1 MMEAKT
7 AVDWLMGVLGAVLV
21 PGLVWAGMIL
31 GLILIVRDKL
41 REEHNSDCTLD
52 PEGTLVSFCQ
62 WEKPQ
67 GETKS
72 GKLQRRES

>member
-7 AVDWLMGVLGAVLV
+7 AIDWIMGVLGVVMV

-41 REEHNSDCTLD
+41 REEHSSDCTLD
-52 PEGTLVSFCQ
+52 PESTLLTFCQ
-62 WEKPQ
+62 SEKPQ
-67 GETKS
+67 GEIQS